1 MKLKPN
7 IFAATFVLYFS
18 NYLTKSKYYDK
29 QNKLVNGK
37 TKDISG
43 GLAIE
48 EFVVLK
54 QKKIIYFQQTIVNMK
69 IKKLEQKSRY
79 HKVGNYEIN

>member
-18 NYLTKSKYYDK
+18 NYLTKSKYYDN

-37 TKDISG
+37 TKDIIG

-54 QKKIIYFQQTIVNMK
+54 QNMK
-69 IKKLEQKSRY
+69 IKKLEQKSKY
-79 HKVGNYEIN
+79 HKIGNYEIN

>member
-18 NYLTKSKYYDK
+18 NYLTKSKYYDN

-37 TKDISG
+37 TKDIIG

-54 QKKIIYFQQTIVNMK
+54 QKIYSFLVDNSQHEN
-69 IKKLEQKSRY
+69 QKA
-79 HKVGNYEIN
+79 